1 MRIFGLEIRRAPP
14 PAPRLV
20 PLGYTGAVFEP
31 VRLEWRGVEHRIPAD
46 NVLRGIAKV
55 EEIITLPE
63 LVAYEMRGTVP
74 LAKVSM
80 AYGALL
86 RHAGAEVKN
95 EEVFAALF
103 GDGGNQAHA
112 MGTAAA
118 LLSTMI
124 PPPVLQKKLAG
135 DAKGRAGKLAATT

>member
-1 MRIFGLEIRRAPP
+1 VRFLGLEIRRAQP
-14 PAPRLV
+14 PAQRL

-31 VRLEWRGVEHRIPAD
+31 IRLEWNGAEYRIPAD

-55 EEIITLPE
+55 EEVITLPE

-74 LAKVSM
+74 LAKVAM

-86 RHAGAEVKN
+86 RLAGAQAKD
-95 EEVFAALF
+95 EEVFASLF
-103 GDGGNQAHA
+103 GNGLGQAHA

-118 LLSTMI
+118 LLATMI
-124 PPPVLQKKLAG
+124 PPPVLRKRLAG
-135 DAKGRAGKLAATT
+135 DASARAGKLAATT